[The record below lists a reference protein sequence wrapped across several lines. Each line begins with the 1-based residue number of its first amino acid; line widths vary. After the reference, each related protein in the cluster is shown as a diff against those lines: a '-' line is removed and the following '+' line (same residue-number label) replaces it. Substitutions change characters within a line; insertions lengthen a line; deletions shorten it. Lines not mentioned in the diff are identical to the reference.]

1 MNNDAYPFTR
11 LEKIN
16 LSANVHSELLMKKV
30 VILSEKAQF
39 RQKKIQGLT
48 LRSSSKFC
56 RSDTLHLHNGPIWQP
71 ASSLLLTNG
80 KHPHWQRMK
89 IKGRNKNDT
98 INKAVI
104 QQWTKTSKGR
114 DKAAEKINDFFREH
128 LEVEKS
134 RGSQQLLFSIY

>member
-1 MNNDAYPFTR
+1 
-11 LEKIN
+11 
-16 LSANVHSELLMKKV
+16 
-30 VILSEKAQF
+30 
-39 RQKKIQGLT
+39 
-48 LRSSSKFC
+48 
-56 RSDTLHLHNGPIWQP
+56 
-71 ASSLLLTNG
+71 
-80 KHPHWQRMK
+80 MK